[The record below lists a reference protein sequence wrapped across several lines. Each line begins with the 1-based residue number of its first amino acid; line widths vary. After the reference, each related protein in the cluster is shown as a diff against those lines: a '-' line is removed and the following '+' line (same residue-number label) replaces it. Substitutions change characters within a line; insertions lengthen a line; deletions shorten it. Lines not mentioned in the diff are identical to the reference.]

1 MPVPVTE
8 RHTPFLSVCI
18 ITRGR
23 PALLRQCLERVVRG
37 QLLERARYEV
47 LVSDDDPQGSAR
59 EVVEQFDGVRWIQGP
74 GRGVAANRNTVARG
88 STGEWIVF
96 VDDDELPEANWLE
109 EMHKAACTGRWDV
122 IEGMVES
129 VDYPDSIFWYAPS
142 VMSPGVFCTANL
154 AIRRELL
161 FALGAFDERFA
172 ISHEDMDLG
181 RRIRASGIATTFLP
195 LALVKH
201 PARKESLSTA
211 FSRAIQQQYQTF
223 RLLHGSDAPTLC
235 GKMSALALPWWTIV
249 YLYRCMRIEA
259 AAEGVGRWKRYS
271 IDSVIRLLC
280 APFAAVRFWRNELSQ
295 RRGPNPGACED
306 QQFKQMGGQGRCAS

>member
-1 MPVPVTE
+1 MHAMPVSVTE
-8 RHTPFLSVCI
+8 KQIPLLSVCI

-23 PALLRQCLERVVRG
+23 PALLKQCLERVVRG
-37 QLLERARYEV
+37 QSLERAHYEV

-59 EVVEQFDGVRWIQGP
+59 EVVEQFDGVRWMQGP
-74 GRGVAANRNTVARG
+74 CRGVAANRNTVASG

-109 EMHKAACTGRWDV
+109 EMYKAAHTGRWDV
-122 IEGMVES
+122 IEGVVES

-142 VMSPGVFCTANL
+142 VTSQGVFCTANL
-154 AIRRELL
+154 GIRRELL

-181 RRIRASGIATTFLP
+181 RRIISSGVATTFLP
-195 LALVKH
+195 QALVKH

-223 RLLHGSDAPTLC
+223 RLLYGSHAPTSSEKL
-235 GKMSALALPWWTIV
+235 SALALPWWTIV

-259 AAEGVGRWKRYS
+259 AAEGFRRWKRYS
-271 IDSVIRLLC
+271 IDSVIRLIC
-280 APFAAVRFWRNELSQ
+280 APVAAVRFWRNEL
-295 RRGPNPGACED
+295 NL
-306 QQFKQMGGQGRCAS
+306 FKQIGGRGRCVS